1 MLRNTQVPHMMSKV
15 EAVLTRAARSPA
27 GVGGVHYVSPDQGD
41 VDLAGL
47 RHLANIQTEFASGSA
62 RPVVGAAVRFSK
74 RAVRRLLRWY
84 VKPMMEQQTR
94 FNHAAI
100 DLIEKLRLQN
110 ERLTAEVDALRA
122 SAPGLA
128 GTEGGG
134 ALPADG

>member
-1 MLRNTQVPHMMSKV
+1 MMLRNTHVPHMMSKV
-15 EAVLTRAARSPA
+15 EAVLARAARSPG

-62 RPVVGAAVRFSK
+62 RPVVGAGVRFAK

-94 FNHAAI
+94 FNHAAL
-100 DLIEKLRLQN
+100 DLIEKLRVQN
-110 ERLTAEVDALRA
+110 ERLTAEVETLRA
-122 SAPGLA
+122 SR
-128 GTEGGG
+128 GTGPDSGGTP
-134 ALPADG
+134 PADE